1 MDSVREELDQL
12 REAQLVEIEERCR
25 EVDSLKA
32 QLEGEVAAL
41 QQDAIKSRDEVRLAK
56 AQLAKSEGLNSQL
69 MAERKT
75 FQQRIEQLNK

>member
-41 QQDAIKSRDEVRLAK
+41 QQEAIKSRDEVRLAK

-69 MAERKT
+69 TAERKT